1 MDLIDSGGGI
11 LLPYQKRWVQDNSR
25 YKIGMFARQ
34 CGKTFTTGLEVVLD
48 CYAHKTKWIIMSRG
62 ERQARE
68 MMSESINLH
77 VKAIGIAISD
87 LLEYDYETE
96 GGKVKVLETIF
107 ANGSR
112 IIAIPA
118 NPDTARGFTGNL
130 LLDEFAFHQQSR
142 KIWAAVFPV
151 ASSRGFRVLIVS
163 TGNGKDN
170 KYYELM
176 TAKDSVWSRH
186 KVDIYEAVEQ
196 GLPRSVAE
204 LKSGLNDPDIWAQ
217 EYELQW
223 MDESTAW
230 LPYELIN
237 GVESEKAGLPEA
249 YTGQPVF
256 IGNDIGLR
264 RDLWVAWVLEPIGD
278 VLWTREIVVLH
289 RAPFAEHDAV
299 LDELMNKYRV
309 ARLCI
314 DQTGMGEKPVE
325 DAKRRYGNS
334 RVEGVLFTSASKL
347 HLANVGKQA
356 FEDRTI
362 RIPMGDEKLRTDLHK
377 LRKTVSATG
386 QPRFV
391 ADNENGHADRAW
403 ACFLAL
409 YAAQNPPSLIEYTP
423 APSTDWDGV
432 QNDFD
437 DNRNNPTGCWA

>member
-1 MDLIDSGGGI
+1 MDSNSGI
-11 LLPYQKRWVQDNSR
+11 LYPYQKNWVQDDAR
-25 YKIGMFARQ
+25 YKVGMFTRQ
-34 CGKTFTTGLEVVLD
+34 GGKTFTAGLEVVLD
-48 CYAHKTKWIIMSRG
+48 CFRQKTKWIIMSRG

-77 VKAIGIAISD
+77 TSAINLAIND
-87 LLEYDYETE
+87 LLEYDYDTQD
-96 GGKVKVLETIF
+96 GKVKVLETIY

-130 LLDEFAFHQQSR
+130 LLDEFAYHQQSR
-142 KIWAAVFPV
+142 KIWGAVFPV
-151 ASSRGFRVLIVS
+151 ASARGYKVRVVS

-170 KYYELM
+170 KFYELM
-176 TAKDSVWSRH
+176 TAKNSIWSRH
-186 KVDIYEAVEQ
+186 RTDIYEAVEQ
-196 GLPRSVAE
+196 GLPRNIEE
-204 LKSGLNDPDIWAQ
+204 LRLGLDDPDIWAQ

-249 YTGQPVF
+249 YTGQPVY

-325 DAKRRYGNS
+325 DAKRRYGSS

-409 YAAQNPPSLIEYTP
+409 YAAQNPVTP
-423 APSTDWDGV
+423 IAYSGIPKVRWGLPEDD
-432 QNDFD
+432 DD
-437 DNRNNPTGCWA
+437 DNKIYKQRPW